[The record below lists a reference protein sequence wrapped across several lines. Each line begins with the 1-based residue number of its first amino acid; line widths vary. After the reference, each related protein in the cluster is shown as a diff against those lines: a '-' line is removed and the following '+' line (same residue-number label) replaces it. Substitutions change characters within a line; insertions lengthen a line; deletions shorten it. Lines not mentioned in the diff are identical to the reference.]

1 MKVPASEMKASKF
14 CAAFSQRTATHLKRL
29 NLPTP
34 CSARARPLL
43 EGLGKESGFGDG
55 ILPVRNGGADA
66 APARRLSVRLGVIAF
81 VAEHRPRGNVRANV
95 GQVEG
100 QRQAI
105 EIELQV
111 DFGEK
116 PPRERPRAC
125 PFCPLLRPLPKHG
138 RARSPSRLD
147 EVSGAAHSRKKGE
160 HRLENAPPTQPP
172 KPLPH
177 AVPIAKLRRQR
188 SPGDVVNPEKNSAL
202 RNLRYRPA
210 DRPPL
215 TRLPRRRRSDCAA
228 A

>member
-1 MKVPASEMKASKF
+1 M
-14 CAAFSQRTATHLKRL
+14 KRL

-111 DFGEK
+111 DFG
-116 PPRERPRAC
+116 
-125 PFCPLLRPLPKHG
+125 
-138 RARSPSRLD
+138 
-147 EVSGAAHSRKKGE
+147 GE
-160 HRLENAPPTQPP
+160 
-172 KPLPH
+172 
-177 AVPIAKLRRQR
+177 
-188 SPGDVVNPEKNSAL
+188 
-202 RNLRYRPA
+202 
-210 DRPPL
+210 
-215 TRLPRRRRSDCAA
+215 AA